1 MKKLKHVPKR
11 VLHTAK
17 WEILSTAEWIIEN
30 FPNNQP
36 LTNAALMSIY
46 KGNAVSA
53 ILTGKIASV
62 QKWGVTIVTT
72 AKDKDGNIHTHQCS
86 WRVLEPMTFNDFM
99 NGEGGH
105 KINRGHGLKTRWL
118 GVAKE
123 WIKMVDSDLADM
135 DAIEA
140 HATANCL
147 AQLKPTRKAA

>member
-1 MKKLKHVPKR
+1 MKKLKHVQKR

-36 LTNAALMSIY
+36 LTSAALSQIY
-46 KGNAVSA
+46 DGNAVPA
-53 ILTGKIASV
+53 IQSGLIASI

-123 WIKMVDSDLADM
+123 WIKMVDTDLADM

-140 HATANCL
+140 QATANCL
-147 AQLKPTRKAA
+147 AQLKPTRNAA